1 MRSAALLFLL
11 LPACVFLSK
20 APPAA
25 APDGP
30 PPTVNVEFAGLFGGQ
45 AVHTLWNNSIDR
57 EGLMNRVVLDEET
70 FLAYGEDST
79 VEPWTL
85 QLLLSRLG
93 IAGSVTLTEPMGDQ
107 PPPRTLED
115 GTIITAPAP
124 TAALRNLRFL
134 SGTDEFPAVVEVTP
148 MGLQVRSRVR
158 EDEPSLCGQDFA
170 LAVGF
175 VYLRGTLQKL
185 PLGEVVAVYDEL
197 ALTPAP
203 AETSIDMVLPARDD
217 PAFCE
222 VLFKEWQENPILAKR
237 DAGYISAASTVL
249 DMAFGP
255 VLP

>member
-11 LPACVFLSK
+11 LPACVFLGK
-20 APPAA
+20 TPPAA

-45 AVHTLWNNSIDR
+45 AVRTLWNNAIDR
-57 EGLMNRVVLDEET
+57 EGLMDRVLLDEET
-70 FLAYGEDST
+70 FLSYGDDSAT
-79 VEPWTL
+79 EPWTL

-93 IAGSVTLTEPMGDQ
+93 IAGSVTLTEPVGA
-107 PPPRTLED
+107 PPGAQTLED
-115 GTIITAPAP
+115 GTIHAAPQP

-134 SGTDEFPAVVEVTP
+134 SGTDEFPAVVEAAGG
-148 MGLQVRSRVR
+148 GLHVRSRVR
-158 EDEPSLCGQDFA
+158 EDEESLCPQDFS
-170 LAVGF
+170 LAVGY
-175 VYLRGTLQKL
+175 VTLRGTLQKL

-203 AETSIDMVLPARDD
+203 PETSIDLLLPAQDD

-222 VLFKEWQENPILAKR
+222 VLFEEWQVNPILAKR
-237 DAGYISAASTVL
+237 DAGYISAASSVL
-249 DMAFGP
+249 DMALGP